1 MSKTAFTV
9 ALITASAMGAMSLQE
24 TKNAMLLSGWDS
36 YDYIFGEFKKAEG
49 GSLNLQNET
58 EGLATGIST

>member
-1 MSKTAFTV
+1 
-9 ALITASAMGAMSLQE
+9 
-24 TKNAMLLSGWDS
+24 MLLNDWGS

-58 EGLATGIST
+58 EGLATEISTQMIQQDLSDGIREFI